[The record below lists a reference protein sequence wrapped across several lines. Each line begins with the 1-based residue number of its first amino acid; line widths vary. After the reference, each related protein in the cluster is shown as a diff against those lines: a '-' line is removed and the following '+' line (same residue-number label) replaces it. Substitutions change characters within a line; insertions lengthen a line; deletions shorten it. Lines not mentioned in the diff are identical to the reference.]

1 MIRSPMTKISG
12 SPIVPRNKTD
22 PTQSYRAVNKM
33 AREIERRYTII
44 KQRLRILLDARL
56 VGMESQTNHRQ
67 SSLVCNN
74 QDIPDSIFFVNA
86 GTYIYS
92 LQPTE
97 LANLM
102 DFITTI
108 LDDELLQGGR
118 DNLWAMDYISTEYD
132 RGAQVAYTNLANQSQ
147 VYAENVTL
155 MQILSSPGH
164 LNQIQMARVPVYADW
179 RLLSQRATS
188 DLTNIIAT
196 AVRDGINPRE
206 TRGIISKRLD
216 VSMADAKRIAQTEQ
230 VGALR
235 RSQWSEAKFSRDDLG
250 LRSALMHISALKPM
264 TRRTHA
270 SRHGR
275 IFTPEDVEEWYA
287 QDGNIFNCYCSQIPV
302 LLDAEGK
309 IVNRGLVERM
319 EDERKQWF
327 SANIAPKTKKKS

>member
-1 MIRSPMTKISG
+1 MMKISG
-12 SPIVPRNKTD
+12 SPIVPRNKAD

-56 VGMESQTNHRQ
+56 VGVESQANHRQ

-92 LQPTE
+92 LHPTE

-118 DNLWAMDYISTEYD
+118 DNLWAMDYISTEYE

-188 DLTNIIAT
+188 DLTNIIASAIT
-196 AVRDGINPRE
+196 EGINPRE
-206 TRGIISKRLD
+206 TKSIISKRLD
-216 VSMADAKRIAQTEQ
+216 VSMSDAKRIAQTEQ
-230 VGALR
+230 LGALR
-235 RSQWSEAKFSRDDLG
+235 KAQWSEATYAKEELG
-250 LRSALMHISALKPM
+250 LNAALMHVSALSPT
-264 TRRTHA
+264 TRITHA
-270 SRHGR
+270 NRHGH
-275 IFTPEDVEEWYA
+275 IYTEAEVAEWYSVN
-287 QDGNIFNCYCSQIPV
+287 GNQFNCKCSQIPV
-302 LLDAEGK
+302 LLNQDGQL
-309 IVNRGLVERM
+309 VNKGLVERM
-319 EDERKQWF
+319 KEERSHWVLAKR
-327 SANIAPKTKKKS
+327 

>member
-1 MIRSPMTKISG
+1 
-12 SPIVPRNKTD
+12 
-22 PTQSYRAVNKM
+22 M
-33 AREIERRYTII
+33 AREIERRYTNI
-44 KQRLRILLDARL
+44 KQRLRIVLDSRL
-56 VGMESQTNHRQ
+56 VGMESQANHRQ

-74 QDIPDSIFFVNA
+74 EDIPDSIFFVNA

-97 LANLM
+97 LAQLL

-108 LDDELLQGGR
+108 IDDELVEGGR
-118 DNLWAMDYISTEYD
+118 ENLWAMDYISTEYD

-147 VYAENVTL
+147 VYAENVSL

-164 LNQIQMARVPVYADW
+164 LNQIAMARIPVYADW
-179 RLLSQRATS
+179 RLLAQRATS

-216 VSMADAKRIAQTEQ
+216 ISMADAKRIAQTEQ

-250 LRSALMHISALKPM
+250 LRSSLLHISALKPT
-264 TRRTHA
+264 TRRAHA
-270 SRHGR
+270 ARHGR
-275 IFTPEDVEEWYA
+275 IFTPEEVEDWYSE
-287 QDGNIFNCYCSQIPV
+287 DGNVFNCYCSQIPV

-327 SANIAPKTKKKS
+327 SANAAPKTKKKA